1 MLDTTS
7 PAPNLPDQ
15 CPGGCPNSAR
25 LNLLTSMMRYYVC
38 DNCNR
43 HWHVARL
50 DVTEPLSTPAWDV
63 AG

>member
-7 PAPNLPDQ
+7 PVPLLPDR

-25 LNLLTSMMRYYVC
+25 LKLLTSMMRYYAC

-50 DVTEPLSTPAWDV
+50 DVAEPLSAPAWDV

>member
-7 PAPNLPDQ
+7 PAANLPDH

-50 DVTEPLSTPAWDV
+50 DVTEPLRTPAWDV